1 MNARVKLGRS
11 TVSFSPCTAES
22 SSSTMTDKETAR
34 TLSKDLGRTTATNI
48 ASTADSNTNYDLHFA
63 RRGEAATAASSSQE
77 SINGYDPELMSGRTL
92 LTTEEEKKLLR
103 KIDWRLMTICSLI
116 FMFKNLD
123 SNNASNARIMNKG
136 TDQNIMTQLGIT
148 SNEYNLVTVLYY
160 VPYILLEAPSNLLL
174 KRFSPS
180 KWQSRIM
187 ISWGIALMCN
197 AAVKNKGGLYATR
210 FLLGVAEAGQFP
222 GVILQMTY
230 WYRPDEMSLRLLY
243 FYICGNV
250 SGIFGGLLAYAF
262 DTVVPHRK
270 GIATVIFGVAIWFL
284 LPDCNMPPFSLS
296 QVLVTNMRKYYIV
309 PETAKWLTEREKRFI
324 QARLPSNAPRA
335 HEQNF
340 QLREVIESLKDRRL
354 WLFTSIWA
362 TFTVGTSGVTFYQS
376 TVIANLGYTSI
387 AQAQLLN
394 IPITICGL
402 LFIAATGITADR
414 SRVPRPLYPLSFLL
428 IIIICYGVFVAYPS
442 NGAIYAVTLIGNALT
457 AGWYPVMWPWRVQT
471 TSRATGSAFSIGFVN
486 SYGQIGGAIGPQL
499 FQSMYAPHYTV
510 PFSVAMGLVGIC
522 AILTLVTWWV
532 TWDTERDTRRLK
544 LAKIAAERR
553 GETILEDVVDND
565 LKNH

>member
-1 MNARVKLGRS
+1 MA
-11 TVSFSPCTAES
+11 
-22 SSSTMTDKETAR
+22 DKENGRVAF
-34 TLSKDLGRTTATNI
+34 KDLSRATATDI
-48 ASTADSNTNYDLHFA
+48 VSTTERDPNHELHFV
-63 RRGEAATAASSSQE
+63 RRGEALAEASSSQE
-77 SINGYDPELMSGRTL
+77 SIDGYDPDLMSGRTL
-92 LTTEEEKKLLR
+92 LTAEEEKKLLR
-103 KIDWRLMTICSLI
+103 KIDWRLMTLCSLI

-123 SNNASNARIMNKG
+123 SNNSSNARIMNKG

-160 VPYILLEAPSNLLL
+160 IPYIVLEAPSNLLL

-187 ISWGIALMCN
+187 ITWGAVLMCN

-243 FYICGNV
+243 FYMCGNV
-250 SGIFGGLLAYAF
+250 SGIFGGLLAFAF
-262 DTVVPHRK
+262 DTVSGAGGLSGWQWLFLTE

-284 LPDCNMPPFSLS
+284 LPDF
-296 QVLVTNMRKYYIV
+296 

-335 HEQNF
+335 NEKNF
-340 QLREVIESLKDRRL
+340 QMREVIASLKDVRL
-354 WLFTSIWA
+354 WLFTFIWA
-362 TFTVGTSGVTFYQS
+362 TFTVGTNGVTFYQS
-376 TVIANLGYTSI
+376 TVIANLGFTSI
-387 AQAQLLN
+387 AAAQLLN
-394 IPITICGL
+394 IPITVCGL

-414 SRVPRPLYPLSFLL
+414 SRIPRPLYPLSFL
-428 IIIICYGVFVAYPS
+428 IIIITCYGVFVAYPS
-442 NGAIYAVTLIGNALT
+442 NGAVYAVTLIGNALT

-499 FQSMYAPHYTV
+499 FRSQYAPHYTV
-510 PFSVAMGLVGIC
+510 PFSVAMGLVGLC
-522 AILTLVTWWV
+522 AILTLITWWV

-544 LAKIAAERR
+544 LAKIAAQKR

-565 LKNH
+565 LKGH

>member
-1 MNARVKLGRS
+1 MA
-11 TVSFSPCTAES
+11 
-22 SSSTMTDKETAR
+22 DKENGRVASR
-34 TLSKDLGRTTATNI
+34 DLGRASATDI
-48 ASTADSNTNYDLHFA
+48 ASTAESDPNHGLHFV
-63 RRGEAATAASSSQE
+63 RRGEALAEASSSQG
-77 SINGYDPELMSGRTL
+77 SIDGYDPGLMSGRTL
-92 LTTEEEKKLLR
+92 LTAAEEKKLLR
-103 KIDWRLMTICSLI
+103 KIDWRLMTLCSLI

-136 TDQNIMTQLGIT
+136 TNQNIMTQLGIT

-160 VPYILLEAPSNLLL
+160 VPYIVLEAPSNLLL

-187 ISWGIALMCN
+187 ITWGIVLMCN

-243 FYICGNV
+243 FYVCGNV
-250 SGIFGGLLAYAF
+250 SGIIGGLLAFAF
-262 DTVVPHRK
+262 DTVSGAGGLSGWQWLFLTE

-284 LPDCNMPPFSLS
+284 LPDF
-296 QVLVTNMRKYYIV
+296 
-309 PETAKWLTEREKRFI
+309 PETATWLTEREKKFI

-335 HEQNF
+335 NEKDF
-340 QLREVIESLKDRRL
+340 QIREIIASLKDIRL
-354 WLFTSIWA
+354 WLFTFIWA

-376 TVIANLGYTSI
+376 TVIANLGFTSI
-387 AQAQLLN
+387 AAAQLLN
-394 IPITICGL
+394 IPITVCGL

-414 SRVPRPLYPLSFLL
+414 SRIPRPLYPLSFLIV
-428 IIIICYGVFVAYPS
+428 IISCYGVFVAYPS
-442 NGAIYAVTLIGNALT
+442 NGAVYAVTLIGNALT

-499 FQSMYAPHYTV
+499 FRSEYAPHYTV
-510 PFSVAMGLVGIC
+510 PFSVAMGLVGVC
-522 AILTLVTWWV
+522 AVLILVTWWV

-544 LAKIAAERR
+544 LAKIAAEKR
-553 GETILEDVVDND
+553 GETILEDVVDKD
-565 LKNH
+565 LQGR

>member
-1 MNARVKLGRS
+1 
-11 TVSFSPCTAES
+11 
-22 SSSTMTDKETAR
+22 MTDKETAR

-262 DTVVPHRK
+262 DTVS
-270 GIATVIFGVAIWFL
+270 GAGGLSGWQWLFL
-284 LPDCNMPPFSLS
+284 TEK
-296 QVLVTNMRKYYIV
+296 VLQPSFLELRFV

>member
-1 MNARVKLGRS
+1 
-11 TVSFSPCTAES
+11 
-22 SSSTMTDKETAR
+22 MTEKAMEQAS
-34 TLSKDLGRTTATNI
+34 SKDFARTTATDTV
-48 ASTADSNTNYDLHFA
+48 STSDSDVNHQLHFA
-63 RRGEAATAASSSQE
+63 RRGEEAAEASSSQE
-77 SINGYDPELMSGRTL
+77 SIEGYDAELMSGRTL
-92 LTTEEEKKLLR
+92 LTAEEEKKLLR
-103 KIDWRLMTICSLI
+103 KIDWRLMTLCSLI

-123 SNNASNARIMNKG
+123 SSNVSNARIMNKG

-160 VPYILLEAPSNLLL
+160 IPYIVLEAPSNLLL

-187 ISWGIALMCN
+187 VSWGIVLMCN
-197 AAVKNKGGLYATR
+197 AAVKNKGGLFTTR
-210 FLLGVAEAGQFP
+210 FLLGLAEAGQFP

-250 SGIFGGLLAYAF
+250 SSIFGGLLAYGF
-262 DTVVPHRK
+262 DTVSGAGGLSGWQWLFLTE

-284 LPDCNMPPFSLS
+284 LPDF
-296 QVLVTNMRKYYIV
+296 
-309 PETAKWLTEREKRFI
+309 PETAKWLTDREKKFI
-324 QARLPSNAPRA
+324 QARLPSNSPRA
-335 HEQNF
+335 SEKNF
-340 QLREVIESLKDRRL
+340 KFREVIDSLKDIRL
-354 WLFTSIWA
+354 WLFTLIWA
-362 TFTVGTSGVTFYQS
+362 TFTVGTNGVTFYQS
-376 TVIANLGYTSI
+376 TVIADLGFTSI
-387 AQAQLLN
+387 AAAQLLN
-394 IPITICGL
+394 IPITVCGL
-402 LFIAATGITADR
+402 LFIAVTGIMADR
-414 SRVPRPLYPLSFLL
+414 SRIPRPLYPLTFLF

-442 NGAIYAVTLIGNALT
+442 TGAVYAVILIGNALT

-471 TSRATGSAFSIGFVN
+471 TSRSTGSAFSIGFVN

-499 FQSMYAPHYTV
+499 FNSKYAPHYTV
-510 PFSVAMGLVGIC
+510 PFSVAMGLVGLC

-553 GETILEDVVDND
+553 GETLLEDLVDRD
-565 LKNH
+565 LKNR